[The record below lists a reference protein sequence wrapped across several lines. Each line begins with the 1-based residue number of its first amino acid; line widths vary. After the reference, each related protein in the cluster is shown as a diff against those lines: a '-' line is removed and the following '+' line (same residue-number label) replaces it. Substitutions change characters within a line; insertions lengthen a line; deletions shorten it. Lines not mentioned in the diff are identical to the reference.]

1 MILKELQVTDTALA
15 ILFARSGDTTSLI
28 SHLES
33 TNSTSLSAVEPVLLE
48 AGEVGAL
55 CALLR
60 ARGDEGRVMEIWKGW
75 VLL

>member
-1 MILKELQVTDTALA
+1 MTDTALA

-33 TNSTSLSAVEPVLLE
+33 TNSASLSVVEPVLLE

-60 ARGDEGRVMEIWKGW
+60 ARGDEGRVMEIWKG
-75 VLL
+75 

>member
-1 MILKELQVTDTALA
+1 M
-15 ILFARSGDTTSLI
+15 

-33 TNSTSLSAVEPVLLE
+33 TNSVSLSAVEPVLLE